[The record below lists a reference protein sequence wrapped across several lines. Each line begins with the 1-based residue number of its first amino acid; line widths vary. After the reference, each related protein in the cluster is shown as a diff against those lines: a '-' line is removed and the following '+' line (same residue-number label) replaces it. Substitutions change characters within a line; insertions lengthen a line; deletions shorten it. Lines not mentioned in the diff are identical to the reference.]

1 MTRLQDGLDPV
12 GIVDD
17 YVDGAGITDNNLLTS
32 LICHPP
38 QTTEGSSSAATG
50 DGGRIQ
56 SEQRPQLGLALRVGA
71 NTGEGST
78 AESGLRR
85 RRRRRRR
92 NRRKQL
98 WPCIGGDA
106 SLSTVIDGVSSAGG
120 GVVVEGMTYL
130 QQQQQLSSDIAD
142 GAAARGRRWC
152 RRRGDD
158 VAATSVAATATVV
171 GTTAVGAA
179 AGGRWQRH
187 QGDARRRRT

>member
-17 YVDGAGITDNNLLTS
+17 YVDGAGITDNNLSTS

-38 QTTEGSSSAATG
+38 QTTEGSSSVATG

-85 RRRRRRR
+85 RRRRRR
-92 NRRKQL
+92 KQL
-98 WPCIGGDA
+98 WPCIRGDA

-142 GAAARGRRWC
+142 GAAARGWRWH

-171 GTTAVGAA
+171 GTTAVKAA

-187 QGDARRRRT
+187 RGDAWRRRT

>member
-1 MTRLQDGLDPV
+1 MARLRDGPNPV

-17 YVDGAGITDNNLLTS
+17 YVDGAGITNNNLSIS
-32 LICHPP
+32 LICRPP
-38 QTTEGSSSAATG
+38 RTTEGSSSAATG

-56 SEQRPQLGLALRVGA
+56 PEQRPQLSLALCIGA

-85 RRRRRRR
+85 RRRRRS
-92 NRRKQL
+92 KQL
-98 WPCIGGDA
+98 WPCIGEDA

-120 GVVVEGMTYL
+120 GVVVKGMTYL
-130 QQQQQLSSDIAD
+130 QQQQQLLSDIAD
-142 GAAARGRRWC
+142 GAAARGQWWHRHQ
-152 RRRGDD
+152 GDD

-179 AGGRWQRH
+179 MGGW
-187 QGDARRRRT
+187 RRRH